1 MNEEKFTGKSEIY
14 DKFRPSY
21 PDSLVDRLYETTNAQ
36 KVADVGAG
44 TGIFTKCLKRRFSD
58 ITAVEPNPDMF
69 AKLSENAPFARAVNA
84 AAEDTGLAE
93 NSLGLVTAAQAFHWF
108 DSAKFKAECMRILTQ
123 NGSLAVIWNTHGDS
137 AFRSERDR
145 IFKKYCG
152 MSNSA
157 RITSSKETNCGEFLK
172 NAYFSAVECF
182 QTDNPMIMDEER
194 FIGYS
199 LSHSYSLK
207 GDEPE
212 YDSFVGELREAF
224 YKFSKNG
231 IVLMP
236 QYTECFLGKF

>member
-1 MNEEKFTGKSEIY
+1 MNEEKFTGKSEVY

-21 PDSLVDRLYETTNAQ
+21 PDSLIDRLYETTNA
-36 KVADVGAG
+36 KNVADIGAG
-44 TGIFTKCLKRRFSD
+44 TGIFTKCLARRFSD
-58 ITAVEPNPDMF
+58 ITAVEPNPDMYT
-69 AKLSENAPFARAVNA
+69 KLRENVPFARTVNA
-84 AAEDTGLAE
+84 AAEDTGLSE
-93 NSLGLVTAAQAFHWF
+93 NSFGLVTAAQAFHWF
-108 DSAKFKAECMRILTQ
+108 DSTKFKAECERILTKD
-123 NGSLAVIWNTHGDS
+123 GSLAVIWNTPGKS

-157 RITSSKETNCGEFLK
+157 RISSCKETDCGVFLK
-172 NAYFSAVECF
+172 NVYFSDVECF
-182 QTDNPMIMDEER
+182 NTDNPMLMDEER

-207 GDEPE
+207 GNEPE
-212 YDSFVGELREAF
+212 FDSFVSELREAF

-231 IVLMP
+231 VVEMP